1 MTNKLIT
8 GLKYLVIILFIGVFV
23 TLGYY
28 QIHLIKVTR
37 ELDKIEQQVYD
48 TQKEYEQIHNKIESE
63 V

>member
-28 QIHLIKVTR
+28 QIHLIKVTM
-37 ELDKIEQQVYD
+37 ELDRIEQQVYD
-48 TQKEYEQIHNKIESE
+48 TQKEYEQIQNKVESE
-63 V
+63 L